1 MTKRFQDA
9 AESIEIRVF
18 LCLSLLCP
26 FVVDVVLALSHW
38 KNVFKAFTHF
48 YSLATISL
56 VRDTRTLTHT
66 HTHLLIQSFLHAHTL
81 TSIALILFH
90 QLSLVATTRSH
101 ARTHTHK
108 TLSLST
114 PQSTI
119 PLSSTLPTY
128 SVNQN
133 DPRQE
138 ELNTLPAKGE
148 DTHQQ
153 QQRATTANSWRT
165 TPATTPGAPGF
176 GRKKSWLPSKS
187 SYRQNFGEGGGQM
200 KTQSSRQQQ
209 KTNKPQF
216 QFSPD

>member
-1 MTKRFQDA
+1 MQRNQLRF
-9 AESIEIRVF
+9 VF
-18 LCLSLLCP
+18 FCVSLFCVLLLLMLFLLCLIEKTSLKHSLTFTP
-26 FVVDVVLALSHW
+26 WLQFPLWETHARSH
-38 KNVFKAFTHF
+38 
-48 YSLATISL
+48 
-56 VRDTRTLTHT
+56 THT
-66 HTHLLIQSFLHAHTL
+66 HTFSFNLSCTHTL

-114 PQSTI
+114 I
-119 PLSSTLPTY
+119 PLSTTLPTY

-148 DTHQQ
+148 DTHQ

-187 SYRQNFGEGGGQM
+187 SYRQNFSEGGGQM

>member
-1 MTKRFQDA
+1 MQRNQLRF
-9 AESIEIRVF
+9 VF
-18 LCLSLLCP
+18 FCVSLFCLLLLLMLFLLCLIE
-26 FVVDVVLALSHW
+26 

-48 YSLATISL
+48 YSLASISL
-56 VRDTRTLTHT
+56 VRDTHGGTQTRSDTHT
-66 HTHLLIQSFLHAHTL
+66 HTHTFSFNLSCTHTL

-114 PQSTI
+114 I

-133 DPRQE
+133 DPPQV

-153 QQRATTANSWRT
+153 QRATTANS
-165 TPATTPGAPGF
+165 
-176 GRKKSWLPSKS
+176 
-187 SYRQNFGEGGGQM
+187 
-200 KTQSSRQQQ
+200 
-209 KTNKPQF
+209 
-216 QFSPD
+216 